1 MLPCLRNSS
10 DAFVVNPSGG
20 SLSAPVKNT
29 STCYRVTC
37 VPACVEIPPSVMLI
51 ILCR

>member
-1 MLPCLRNSS
+1 MSPGLRNSS
-10 DAFVVNPSGG
+10 DAFVGNPSGG

-29 STCYRVTC
+29 STCCRVTC
-37 VPACVEIPPSVMLI
+37 VPASVGIPPSVMLI